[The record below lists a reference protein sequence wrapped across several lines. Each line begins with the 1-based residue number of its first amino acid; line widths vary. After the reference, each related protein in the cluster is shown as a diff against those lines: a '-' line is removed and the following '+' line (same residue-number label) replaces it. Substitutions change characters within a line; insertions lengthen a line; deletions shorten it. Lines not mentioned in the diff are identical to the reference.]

1 MPGMN
6 DEEGYADEETRGGSG
21 FIESKIPEGHS
32 GGNIQK
38 MFGYTQ
44 LGLQ

>member
-1 MPGMN
+1 MN
-6 DEEGYADEETRGGSG
+6 DEEGYPDEETRGGSG

-38 MFGYTQ
+38 TFGYTQ